1 MDNNLL
7 TQFAQDP
14 SNDVLNYQ
22 LGLEYTK
29 LNQYGSALSFLL
41 RAAELTKDP
50 NIAYNSLIV
59 NAQNIYKQGKRQ
71 HAVKNQLLHALS
83 ICPERPEAYFL
94 LGKLYHETNQN
105 HESYSISEIGLKRSI
120 LSTGNTTLPSGY
132 PGEYGMIFNKA
143 VAAWHIAK
151 YMESREILKDLVDF
165 YYPFMNETYQR
176 AVENNI
182 TRLGSGPESQAFL
195 PYNPSNYPKLRY
207 KFKGSEKIKQ
217 NYAQVYQDMFI
228 LSMLDGKE
236 FGSFLEI
243 GGADPFKGNN
253 TYLLE
258 KEYQWSGISI
268 EYNED
273 LAKKYKENR
282 RAIQLNQDALAI
294 DYTSLLQEHYPN
306 QTTIDYLQLD
316 IEPAR
321 NTYEVLLKM
330 PFDQYKFAVITYEHD
345 YYVDVTKSFREKSR
359 KYLREQGYQLIVNDI
374 SPDGKSNF
382 EDWWVHPDLVDSSI
396 VEKMLCVDNTTKKTD
411 HYMLNSL

>member
-1 MDNNLL
+1 MEDKLIEFANNP
-7 TQFAQDP
+7 T
-14 SNDVLNYQ
+14 NDITNYQ

-29 LNQYGSALSFLL
+29 INQYGSALTFLL
-41 RAAELTKDP
+41 RATELTHNP
-50 NIAYNSLIV
+50 TIAYNSLII
-59 NAQNIYKQGKRQ
+59 NAHNIYKQGKRQ

-83 ICPERPEAYFL
+83 VCPERPEAYFF
-94 LGKLYHETNQN
+94 LGKLYYEIGQN
-105 HESYSISEIGLKRSI
+105 HESYSISEVGLKRSI
-120 LSTGNTTLPSGY
+120 LSTGDTTLPSGY
-132 PGEYGMIFNKA
+132 PGEYGMLFNKA
-143 VAAWHIAK
+143 VAAWHITK
-151 YMESREILKDLVDF
+151 YSESREILKYLVDF

-195 PYNPSNYPKLRY
+195 SYNPAHHSNLRY
-207 KFKGSEKIKQ
+207 KFKTSEKIKQ

-258 KEYQWSGISI
+258 KEYQWNGASI
-268 EYNED
+268 EYNPD
-273 LAKKYKENR
+273 LAKKYRENR
-282 RAIQLNQDALAI
+282 RAILLETDALSI
-294 DYTSLLQEHYPN
+294 DYTSLLQQYYPN
-306 QTTIDYLQLD
+306 QSNIDYLQLD
-316 IEPAR
+316 IEPAK
-321 NTYEVLLKM
+321 NTYEVLLKI

-359 KYLREQGYQLIVNDI
+359 KYLQEQGYQMVVNDI

-382 EDWWVHPDLVDSSI
+382 EDWWVHPDLVNPSI
-396 VEKMLCVDNTTKKTD
+396 VEKMLCIDNTTKKAD